1 MQNYKK
7 YDAHYDTILTN
18 IWCFFAE
25 KEKMVILWAE
35 YVTIRNSFFYTFA
48 TRYVV
53 KMQLFVL
60 ISRF

>member
-1 MQNYKK
+1 
-7 YDAHYDTILTN
+7 
-18 IWCFFAE
+18 
-25 KEKMVILWAE
+25 MVILWAE
-35 YVTIRNSFFYTFA
+35 YVTIRNSFFYIFA